1 MCETESSL
9 SGEFVFHVWNQVGKK
24 TFRRNKSLKE
34 KNNWGVIN
42 VVIYTFSNL
51 EKQIIFPLLWFTVR
65 KKSRQTKKQTS
76 PVRNTFELMSL
87 HREAG
92 TVTCVNNSHLA
103 SPLNHSTVWW
113 TWVTR
118 TLFTTNIQSGIWTHN
133 LLHHK
138 SLELEQLPY
147 PLSYDQLAEQ
157 IVKTWKQT
165 LLLFSCSNLW
175 ACFRKQVQQTL
186 IFTLNWL
193 SWLTLWSQT
202 LSFQFQNS
210 WSEFGESTLSML
222 TLSWA
227 RAWRLVKSR
236 HHHQWSSDTVI
247 HHGNGGENRK
257 QIFSVKKSNTAAA
270 VIKITDRVLDVV
282 VFSFWV

>member
-1 MCETESSL
+1 MNISTDWSGIWTHNLLLHKASNWHTFLLLWAIFSSLILLHFYIVLMKTSKRIPTVIEISMCETESSL

-138 SLELEQLPY
+138 SLE
-147 PLSYDQLAEQ
+147 
-157 IVKTWKQT
+157 
-165 LLLFSCSNLW
+165 
-175 ACFRKQVQQTL
+175 
-186 IFTLNWL
+186 
-193 SWLTLWSQT
+193 
-202 LSFQFQNS
+202 
-210 WSEFGESTLSML
+210 
-222 TLSWA
+222 
-227 RAWRLVKSR
+227 
-236 HHHQWSSDTVI
+236 
-247 HHGNGGENRK
+247 
-257 QIFSVKKSNTAAA
+257 
-270 VIKITDRVLDVV
+270 
-282 VFSFWV
+282 